1 MSASTPVLQWAR
13 MKKPPITIKCECGE
27 TQDVAYGQRWLCDVC
42 QRSWNT
48 QQIPQEEY
56 DGVLRRVRRHQLGGP
71 AGAGLMAALFVALI
85 VVVSSGFIYLIPIV
99 MVFWFFVLLPF
110 WRRRYRRTARS
121 APRW

>member
-1 MSASTPVLQWAR
+1 

-27 TQDVAYGQRWLCDVC
+27 TKDVAYGQRWLCDVC

-56 DGVLRRVRRHQLGGP
+56 DGLLRRVRRHQLEVL
-71 AGAGLMAALFVALI
+71 AAAGLMAAVFVPLI

-99 MVFWFFVLLPF
+99 MVFWLFVLLPF

-121 APRW
+121 APRWELHPE